1 MAKTVAVI
9 GVDPS
14 ELSWV
19 RTVLS
24 LLRHPDPLIAE
35 MVRQSLLYLEKNAHE
50 QAQSPVESMIDQT
63 G

>member
-9 GVDPS
+9 GIDAV
-14 ELSWV
+14 ELGWV
-19 RTVLS
+19 RTLLS

-35 MVRQSLLYLEKNAHE
+35 MARQALVYVERNAHE
-50 QAQSPVESMIDQT
+50 QGQSQVAPIDHV